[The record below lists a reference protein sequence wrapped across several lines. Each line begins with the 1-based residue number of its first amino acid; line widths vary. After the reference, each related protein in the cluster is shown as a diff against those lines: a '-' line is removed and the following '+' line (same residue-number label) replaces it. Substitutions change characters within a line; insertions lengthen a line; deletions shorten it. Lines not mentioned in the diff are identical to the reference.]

1 MYSRDNIKTA
11 IDEGH
16 LKIIP
21 YEEKNLTGIGY
32 NMSTINFT
40 FSINQGLLLKIYVD
54 TTEKGYMHYV
64 KIPAHDT
71 VLLFSKEFLETDD
84 SLAGTFHSKVSRV
97 CQGLGHIST
106 TLDPMWKGQLI
117 IAVNNPTNKKIRFNL
132 DESSGNIF
140 TLLMYELDQKVTGKN
155 IHDNNQGRCDLLLSH
170 FTNGFSSWF
179 HQKKHLELENFI
191 VKEFAN
197 SLNGYDDFMSEK
209 QKDKYTV
216 KVKKLLK
223 LEEQL
228 QRDMLLIKEGRYG
241 IGERGNYEIL
251 RDESQKELIR
261 GCSIFPLKK
270 SLSEEIMN
278 KQYSQVLLYNDSP
291 DIINIIKQYLMVI
304 EYELETINHN
314 RRIAWQNEKISKY
327 AMENSKALK
336 RRKIKQALLLI
347 ILLIVFV
354 CISYLIGKV
363 IYGALGRA
371 GVPQKN
377 ILEDMAQILFGGV
390 VTLIV
395 GLLVDFVIKL
405 WDKK

>member
-32 NMSTINFT
+32 NMSTINFA

-179 HQKKHLELENFI
+179 H
-191 VKEFAN
+191 
-197 SLNGYDDFMSEK
+197 EK
-209 QKDKYTV
+209 
-216 KVKKLLK
+216 
-223 LEEQL
+223 
-228 QRDMLLIKEGRYG
+228 
-241 IGERGNYEIL
+241 
-251 RDESQKELIR
+251 
-261 GCSIFPLKK
+261 
-270 SLSEEIMN
+270 
-278 KQYSQVLLYNDSP
+278 
-291 DIINIIKQYLMVI
+291 NIWNWK
-304 EYELETINHN
+304 
-314 RRIAWQNEKISKY
+314 
-327 AMENSKALK
+327 
-336 RRKIKQALLLI
+336 
-347 ILLIVFV
+347 ILL
-354 CISYLIGKV
+354 
-363 IYGALGRA
+363 
-371 GVPQKN
+371 
-377 ILEDMAQILFGGV
+377 
-390 VTLIV
+390 
-395 GLLVDFVIKL
+395 
-405 WDKK
+405 